1 MLDRMTPRQEIFAL
15 VASIA
20 LLVFIVEMVRRRRLR
35 EEYSWLWIFTG
46 IAILV
51 LVIWFGLLKWLTHLI
66 GAVAP
71 VSTFYVFGI
80 LFLVVTNIYF
90 SIKVSTL
97 TTQVKNQAQ
106 RLAILDHYVQELR
119 GTAGKETAFAPGIE
133 ALAGFE
139 PDEKDPAKA
148 STPAISDPAKA
159 STPAIS
165 DPAEALCLSAC
176 TDGTGR
182 ASTPAISEETP

>member
-1 MLDRMTPRQEIFAL
+1 MLDQMTLRQQIFAL
-15 VASIA
+15 VISVA

-35 EEYSWLWIFTG
+35 EEYSWLWIATG
-46 IAILV
+46 VAIFV
-51 LVIWFGLLKWLTHLI
+51 LSIWFGLLEWLTHLI

-71 VSTFYVFGI
+71 VSTFFVFGI

-119 GTAGKETAFAPGIE
+119 GAGAKETAESDE
-133 ALAGFE
+133 ACEG
-139 PDEKDPAKA
+139 DE
-148 STPAISDPAKA
+148 
-159 STPAIS
+159 
-165 DPAEALCLSAC
+165 
-176 TDGTGR
+176 
-182 ASTPAISEETP
+182 